1 MKTNRRYYEVEV
13 IDAGLDEIIKKTCD
27 MEYKL
32 SKILDEHRQAE
43 SEELDEAKYKD

>member
-13 IDAGLDEIIKKTCD
+13 IDAGLDEIIKRTYD

-43 SEELDEAKYKD
+43 SEESERAEYKD